1 MNSKATGIK
10 DDLHKLILETEDE
23 GILSKVHAYFTTLK
37 SKKIDW
43 WEQTSV
49 EEKKAI
55 YLSQQQLKNGKGIS
69 HSEVKQKVDKL
80 LGRK

>member
-1 MNSKATGIK
+1 MNTTDIK
-10 DDLHKLILETEDE
+10 NDLHKLIIETQDE
-23 GILSKVHAYFTTLK
+23 GILNKVHAYFTTLQ

-43 WEQTSV
+43 WELTTV

-55 YLSQQQLKNGKGIS
+55 YKSQQQLKNGKGIS
-69 HSEVKQKVDKL
+69 HEEVKQKVDKL